1 MATLNSSNMPT
12 DSKPSSSDSVNLNV
26 GYYLRSS
33 GHRPANR
40 PLSPF
45 VIGIDSSSTV
55 HQLSTAI
62 QKQHG
67 DVYLQGHCR
76 LQCPGLIIVMGLW
89 LVDHTGLDSYSTQ
102 QLLLSEIG
110 LGKEGPLYPLQH
122 NPRRGIVAME
132 VAEPLS
138 VYRLEVKTFS
148 VVVEATFKIDVLP
161 DVRVLSNDDS
171 DKSRKRHRSSTPP
184 AAESS
189 ETGKRQRLFGHPT
202 CPVYVTGPVSDSS
215 RIFFPKPN
223 SDIQAWLGCP
233 GTAFFDKTRF
243 IPPFHDL
250 LEHFPF
256 VGIWLPS
263 GTAKTATLAMLF
275 SFFDSQCSQ
284 RTRDAFR
291 SLEIGDRKGCGQ
303 GEYLCLKFDFQP
315 GKIETIFRAGNY
327 LKALNAYLSK
337 TLKAFVKRYHH
348 QLGLQKGDGFFFSE
362 TDPIAMLYQVFDQAT
377 AQKKTLFCG
386 IDNFDA
392 GLLMSLATIESRKP
406 AFWDEVKQ
414 TLEELLE
421 ALVAA
426 PNLKLL
432 VFGQLPVVQ
441 KGLQSLPG
449 DHALQ
454 SAFAMTDEEMEAFF
468 PVIAGGKEMDRTK
481 MLGLEKKVM
490 HGIKGPRQ
498 PSHNFSL
505 FLHYLARDFDTDND
519 HNNPP
524 SSPLLQSMLKNQ
536 KDLFVYLRQCREAA
550 IPPFEAE
557 VCPDLP
563 NLMNDKNISWWLL
576 HETGGLDFFRVK
588 KDSRWAFGP
597 TTNGVVRDQ
606 VRRPNQLPNPR
617 ATIRLDISSRQM
629 FKTLPRSRDLV
640 PLERELQSLAQ
651 GKAPPLA
658 SHMSSLLFHT
668 PIGELADATEAV
680 FQGMMNAYIMS
691 GTHMNYFSQAHL
703 ILDHRKAREK
713 EETDA
718 PTNTDTGRGRTT
730 DRTAT
735 TTRASKSAPATNRK
749 AAAQS
754 GSSGAKND
762 SSLAPESKDQP
773 VRRKAAQGR
782 SGYSDCLIVGL
793 EDLALRT
800 VVVIELKF
808 LHLNGLLLGKEGK
821 WHPRSPEKTQRLK
834 DLNREIR
841 EAEMKDLM
849 DMKYVYRD
857 NKSKKNVETTVQEYF
872 NDGKSQ
878 AKIYAEALKC
888 GQANPDEFPVR
899 ERTNGILDSRVEVKP
914 GSDCIVPMVF
924 AAVGSR
930 VISAHLKDIVTVH
943 QYSGK
948 PNWKPDM

>member
-1 MATLNSSNMPT
+1 MATLEPSNMPT
-12 DSKPSSSDSVNLNV
+12 DSEASSSPADGTVNV

-33 GHRPANR
+33 GHRPANF
-40 PLSPF
+40 PLAPF

-55 HQLSTAI
+55 LQLSTAI

-67 DVYLQGHCR
+67 DVYLQGNCR

-89 LVDHTGLDSYSTQ
+89 LVDHTGLDRVRTHH
-102 QLLLSEIG
+102 LLLSEIG

-161 DVRVLSNDDS
+161 DVRVLSNNNSEVS
-171 DKSRKRHRSSTPP
+171 DKSRKRQRSPP
-184 AAESS
+184 TAESS
-189 ETGKRQRLFGHPT
+189 EAGKRQRLLGHPT

-223 SDIQAWLGCP
+223 SNIQAWLCCP

-243 IPPFHDL
+243 IPLFYGLFIRTPRI
-250 LEHFPF
+250 
-256 VGIWLPS
+256 GIWLPS
-263 GTAKTATLAMLF
+263 GTAKTATLAMLT
-275 SFFDSQCSQ
+275 SFFDSQCPQ
-284 RTRDAFR
+284 GTRDAFR

-315 GKIETIFRAGNY
+315 GNIETSFRAGNY
-327 LKALNAYLSK
+327 LRALNAYLSK
-337 TLKAFVKRYHH
+337 TLKAFVKRYHQ
-348 QLGLQKGDGFFFSE
+348 QLGLQKDDGFFLE
-362 TDPIAMLYQVFDQAT
+362 TDPIRMLREVSQQAT
-377 AQKKTLFCG
+377 ARMKTLFVG

-406 AFWDEVKQ
+406 AHWDEVKQ
-414 TLEELLE
+414 TLEVFLKV
-421 ALVAA
+421 LVAA

-432 VFGQLPVVQ
+432 VFGQLPVVSV
-441 KGLQSLPG
+441 GLVSLPG

-481 MLGLEKKVM
+481 MRGLEKKAI

-498 PSHNFSL
+498 PSHNFAL
-505 FLHYLARDFDTDND
+505 FLHYLARDFDTEND

-524 SSPLLQSMLKNQ
+524 SSPLLQSMLENQ
-536 KDLFVYLRQCREAA
+536 KDLFVYLRQSREAA

-557 VCPDLP
+557 VCPNLP
-563 NLMNDKNISWWLL
+563 NLMNDKNIAWWLL
-576 HETGGLDFFRVK
+576 HKTGGLDFSRVK

-606 VRRPNQLPNPR
+606 
-617 ATIRLDISSRQM
+617 M
-629 FKTLPRSRDLV
+629 FKTLPRSRDLT

-651 GKAPPLA
+651 GKAQLLTGRMA
-658 SHMSSLLFHT
+658 SLLYHT
-668 PIGELADATEAV
+668 PIGELAAATEAV

-691 GTHMNYFSQAHL
+691 GTDPANYFAQAHL

-718 PTNTDTGRGRTT
+718 PTNTNTGRGRTT

-735 TTRASKSAPATNRK
+735 TTRASRSAPATTRK
-749 AAAQS
+749 AQS
-754 GSSGAKND
+754 GSSGAKDD
-762 SSLAPESKDQP
+762 SSFAPESKDQP
-773 VRRKAAQGR
+773 VRPKAAQGR

-834 DLNREIR
+834 ALNREIR
-841 EAEMKDLM
+841 NAEMEDLM
-849 DMKYVYRD
+849 KMKYVYRD
-857 NKSKKNVETTVQEYF
+857 SKSKKNVETTVREYF

-878 AKIYAEALKC
+878 AKIYAETLKC
-888 GQANPDEFPVR
+888 GQANPDMPSPEK
-899 ERTNGILDSRVEVKP
+899 RTNGILDPRVEVRP

-930 VISAHLKDIVTVH
+930 VISTHLKDMVTVH
-943 QYSGK
+943 QYRGTPK
-948 PNWKPDM
+948 WKPDI